1 MKYLIDSDV
10 IIEILLGKDW
20 AMAFH
25 GQLGPDDAAIS
36 AMTYGEVWEGVIG
49 SRNRS
54 TAEAI
59 FERVIAPLDIIALDK
74 DILHRYAEIRVDL
87 RRRGLQIGAPDILI
101 AATAI
106 ELGLTLATHNVRH
119 FARILNLPILNP
131 AEA

>member
-1 MKYLIDSDV
+1 LKYLVDSDV
-10 IIEILLGKDW
+10 IIEILLGKGW
-20 AMAFH
+20 ATAFH

-54 TAEAI
+54 TIEVT
-59 FERVIAPLDIIALDK
+59 FERVIAPLDIIAMDK
-74 DILHRYAEIRVDL
+74 NILQRYAEIRVDL

-106 ELGLTLATHNVRH
+106 ELGLTLATRNVRH

-131 AEA
+131 SET